1 MRPAVTSPSRAVF
14 IACTTLLSLAVLAP
28 PAPVAGF
35 SVSFVYNDLL
45 AHPQYHVQYLD
56 ELVPMSAIGADRL
69 QMGNR
74 HRQPRVK
81 AAPQIEPSKDE
92 IHDQNHRDT
101 LLDKGD
107 NSQDHGNSPSGS
119 NSRAARHTSSMI
131 MTDADSQRW
140 ACVIPSAQVQEVEP
154 MQDRTPQEIEEEER
168 RSVKR
173 GLELLEH
180 LTGRCLK
187 TNYGYWT
194 YEYCHKKIIRQF
206 HAADN
211 IKWEPVSEDLTNVLG
226 VYQPPPAGIQ
236 GQPNIDAL
244 AQHRTPASS
253 TGRIPTSTELGVSN
267 ERKYLVQQWKYGK
280 VCEETGALRTIEV
293 QFQCAN
299 TDDRIQLV
307 REPALCHY
315 VMVIYSSS
323 LCKDVAFELI
333 PAPEANK
340 IDCRRVVS
348 DEQYQQRQATGA
360 GTIEGGI
367 GSPLFQNSM
376 KQSVFGQ
383 QPDKAYAARSKMFS
397 EINEVEALIRQVEAA
412 TKNKQL
418 GEILAEI
425 EDYFEELNPSM
436 TEEQMDMLQKL
447 KDFADGKT
455 NSLESLAYDKNGQ
468 PLELNALLEALFGTA
483 SLSDDH
489 AVEQQKEAEL
499 NNDNREVFQM
509 MLEAWEDYEKRTS
522 QDTSAKDLRESDID
536 LAQLLALLDGTKK
549 EGAASGVAEGDSAQ
563 DEGWDKN
570 KGKNKDRNDA

>member
-1 MRPAVTSPSRAVF
+1 
-14 IACTTLLSLAVLAP
+14 
-28 PAPVAGF
+28 
-35 SVSFVYNDLL
+35 
-45 AHPQYHVQYLD
+45 
-56 ELVPMSAIGADRL
+56 
-69 QMGNR
+69 MGNR

-211 IKWEPVSEDLTNVLG
+211 IKWEPVSEELTNVLG

-253 TGRIPTSTELGVSN
+253 TGRTPTSTELGVSN

-280 VCEETGALRTIEV
+280 VCDETGALRTIEV
-293 QFQCAN
+293 Q
-299 TDDRIQLV
+299 
-307 REPALCHY
+307 
-315 VMVIYSSS
+315 
-323 LCKDVAFELI
+323 DVAFELI

-348 DEQYQQRQATGA
+348 DEQYQQRQAAGA

-383 QPDKAYAARSKMFS
+383 QPDKAYAAGSKAFS

-436 TEEQMDMLQKL
+436 TEEQMDMLQML

-509 MLEAWEDYEKRTS
+509 MLEAWEDYEKKTS